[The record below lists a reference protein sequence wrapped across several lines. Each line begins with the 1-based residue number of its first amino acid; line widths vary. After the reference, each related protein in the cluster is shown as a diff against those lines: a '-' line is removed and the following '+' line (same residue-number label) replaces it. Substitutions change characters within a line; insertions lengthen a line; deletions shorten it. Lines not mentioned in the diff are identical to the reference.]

1 MMDLR
6 LAKWIGCPDCTGT
19 PLFEKRFRIDKMP
32 ETAVME
38 ISGLGFYVLSV
49 NGKRVGDALLQPA
62 FSAYDRTV
70 YYNVPDVKPY
80 LNEGENVVRVELG
93 NGWYNEEQAS
103 AWRFEQAMWRDKP
116 KFICELKLDGETA
129 LVSDRSWKCGSSQR
143 TFNSL
148 RCGET
153 IDHRIVPELDKN
165 AAIVQMPMGVLK
177 EQTIQPI
184 RVRRRIEPKD
194 VLWHHDSA
202 RTYDFGVNLS
212 GDVEIRAKGSRGAKI
227 TVIMCEQIMDDG
239 GAVMERIGEH
249 VYSKRFQEDEFI
261 LSGEGEEVFSGEFS
275 YKGFRYARVWY
286 SGEVEILDICA
297 RQFHTDL
304 PAAGGIETDYA
315 PVQQLHNACVQS
327 TLTNFHHM
335 PTDCPH
341 REKNGWTGD
350 AQLSCEQM
358 LFNFDMFAAYDKWLD
373 DIADCQMPSGMIPAI
388 APTSLWGYK
397 ECSGISWDLAL
408 FELPWQMYRY
418 SGEVRWL
425 EKWYG
430 NMRRY
435 IGYMEASADNYVS
448 VRGLDDWVPDE
459 RTHAIPRDAL
469 LTGCAYRAADIFLN
483 AAKLLG
489 KKEDIAY
496 AEELKAN
503 IKKAFDEHFGND
515 DYESSTYLG
524 MVLMY
529 GLAKDRAAAAARL
542 NEVIIRE
549 GYHITGGIFGSKYIL
564 NALSENGYFD
574 TAWKVANNE
583 EAPGWRFMLTRTGG
597 STLGEGWRGGSSRNH
612 HMFSEIGAWFYKA
625 LAGIRIA
632 EAGFGKVD
640 ILPHIPEEIRTFS
653 AWHETPFGK
662 ITVGWN
668 EKELTVTV
676 PEGVKAHIVFEDTDR
691 EICGETIK
699 IRRK

>member
-1 MMDLR
+1 MNLKQ
-6 LAKWIGCPDCTGT
+6 AKWIGCRDYTGS
-19 PLFEKRFRIDKMP
+19 PMFEKKLIIEKMP
-32 ETAVME
+32 DSAVME

-62 FSAYDRTV
+62 FSTYDKTV
-70 YYNVPDVKPY
+70 YYNVLDLKDY
-80 LNEGENVVRVELG
+80 LSEGENVFRVELG
-93 NGWYNEEQAS
+93 NGWYNEEQAN
-103 AWRFEQAMWRDKP
+103 AWRFEQATWRDKP

-143 TFNSL
+143 SFNSL

-153 IDHRIVPELDKN
+153 IDHRIVPVLDRD
-165 AAIVQMPMGVLK
+165 ASVVLPPMGDLK
-177 EQTIQPI
+177 EQTIPPI
-184 RVRRRIEPKD
+184 RVRRRIEPKE
-194 VLWHHDSA
+194 VLWHHEGV

-212 GDVEIRAKGSRGAKI
+212 GDVEIRARGSRGAKI

-286 SGEVEILDICA
+286 SGEVEILDVCA

-304 PAAGGIETDYA
+304 PAAGGITTDYA
-315 PVQQLHNACVQS
+315 PVQQLHDACVQS

-358 LFNFDMFAAYDKWLD
+358 LFNLDMFPAYDKWLD
-373 DIADCQMPSGMIPAI
+373 DIADCQKPCGMIPAI

-435 IGYMEASADNYVS
+435 IDYMEATAVDHVS
-448 VRGLDDWVPDE
+448 VIGLDDWVPDE
-459 RTHAIPRDAL
+459 RTHAIPRNAL
-469 LTGCAYRAADIFLN
+469 LTGCAYRAATIYLE
-483 AAKLLG
+483 AARLLE
-489 KKEDIAY
+489 KKEDISR
-496 AEELKAN
+496 AEHLKSD
-503 IKKAFDEHFGND
+503 IKEAFEKNFCGS
-515 DYESSTYLG
+515 DYGSSTYLG

-529 GLAKDRAAAAARL
+529 GLAKDPQAAAARL
-542 NEVIIRE
+542 NEVIIGE
-549 GYHITGGIFGSKYIL
+549 NYHITGGIFGSKYIL
-564 NALSENGYFD
+564 NALTENGYFD
-574 TAWKVANNE
+574 TAWKIADNE

-625 LAGIRIA
+625 LAGINIT
-632 EAGFGKVD
+632 EPGFRQVD
-640 ILPHIPEEIRTFS
+640 IVPHIPETVRTFS
-653 AWHETPFGK
+653 AWHDTPCGRL
-662 ITVGWN
+662 IVGWDEN
-668 EKELTVTV
+668 ELTVTV
-676 PEGVKAHIVFEDTDR
+676 PEGVKAHLVFDGIEKD
-691 EICGETIK
+691 ISAQTIK